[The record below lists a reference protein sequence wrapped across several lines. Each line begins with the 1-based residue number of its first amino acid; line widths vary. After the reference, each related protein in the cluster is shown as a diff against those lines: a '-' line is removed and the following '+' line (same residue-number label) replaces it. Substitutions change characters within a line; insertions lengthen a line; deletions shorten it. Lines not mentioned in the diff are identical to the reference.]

1 MPFSALVPALL
12 FFLPL
17 LQQLDDGLLH
27 LQGRVASGKY
37 LRRVSRLSVMRSC
50 SSFFSSDMMERM
62 ASCVHF
68 PSRLSFLSRCAWE
81 SEGVFWE

>member
-1 MPFSALVPALL
+1 M
-12 FFLPL
+12 
-17 LQQLDDGLLH
+17 
-27 LQGRVASGKY
+27 
-37 LRRVSRLSVMRSC
+37 RRVSLLSVMRSC

-62 ASCVHF
+62 ASFVHF

>member
-1 MPFSALVPALL
+1 M
-12 FFLPL
+12 
-17 LQQLDDGLLH
+17 
-27 LQGRVASGKY
+27 
-37 LRRVSRLSVMRSC
+37 RRVSLLSVMRSC

-81 SEGVFWE
+81 REGVFWE